1 MLLLVL
7 GFALLVL
14 MFLLLTLEVLHR
26 TIVAFL
32 LAGIVFAL
40 NITLRFTSFEDLLA
54 GIDLNTILLLM
65 SMMIVVGALSR
76 TGFFEYVAEKLLYR
90 TRRRPWVLV
99 ASLASITALISAFVD
114 NVTTV
119 LLMAPVVIGMCRELD
134 VDPRP
139 VLLATVFASNIG
151 GTATLIG
158 DPPNII
164 IGSAAR
170 LGFNDFIQHL
180 TPIAAV
186 DVLALVLLCPLM
198 FRSWF
203 REYRARVREV
213 EVRGGAPLDRS
224 LLRKVLATLAIVISL
239 FALEDA
245 LGYPPSVPAVMGAAI
260 TLVLVRDRVSV
271 DDVMSFID
279 WPTLVFFVF
288 MFVAIRGIERMG
300 VMDFVA
306 KSIAFL
312 APSPHL
318 ALMAILWISAL
329 LSAFVDNI
337 PFVMAM
343 VTVVPRLATSLGI
356 DATPLYWALSLG
368 GCLGGNG
375 TLVGASANV
384 VVAGIAEKH
393 GYSMHFRWFM
403 RFGIPTTLLT
413 VGLAAL
419 YLLARY
425 G

>member
-1 MLLLVL
+1 MLLLL
-7 GFALLVL
+7 GFALLAL
-14 MFLLLTLEVLHR
+14 MFILLALEILHR

-40 NITLRFTSFEDLLA
+40 NITLRFTTFDDLLA

-65 SMMIVVGALSR
+65 SMMIVVGALSK
-76 TGFFEYVAEKLLYR
+76 TGFFEYIAENLLYR
-90 TRRRPWVLV
+90 THRRPWLLV
-99 ASLASITALISAFVD
+99 ASLSLITALISAFID

-119 LLMAPVVIGMCRELD
+119 LLMAPIVIGICRELRI
-134 VDPRP
+134 DPRP

-164 IGSAAR
+164 IGSAAH
-170 LGFNDFIQHL
+170 LGFNDFVQHL
-180 TPIAAV
+180 APIV
-186 DVLALVLLCPLM
+186 TLDALVLVGMSPVL
-198 FRSWF
+198 FRGWF
-203 REYRARVREV
+203 REYRAKVRSVVLRKRVE
-213 EVRGGAPLDRS
+213 LDRA
-224 LLRKVLATLAIVISL
+224 LLRKVLATLAIVVSL
-239 FALEDA
+239 FVLEDA

-260 TLVLVRDRVSV
+260 TLVLVHDRVGI
-271 DDVMSFID
+271 DDIMSFID

-306 KSIAFL
+306 RSIATV
-312 APSPHL
+312 APTPAL

-343 VTVVPRLATSLGI
+343 VAVIPKLAASLGV
-356 DATPLYWALSLG
+356 DPTPLYWALSLG

-393 GYSMHFRWFM
+393 GYPIPFRWFM
-403 RFGIPTTLLT
+403 RLGMPTMLTT

-419 YLLARY
+419 YLIARY
-425 G
+425 C